1 MRKIMILFVASIVIV
16 LSGCFVFAAEVSH
29 IDVIETVE
37 KSKSKTE
44 SIVINEKTKNVVLDT
59 SLYDKSNYSIV
70 NDIYIVESRQDSTLA
85 PNEVVLEYK
94 ILMIAQRKDLY
105 TMEELGDT
113 TTIKFS
119 SELTWIDINGNSLSN
134 FQDYLDVWK
143 NKTVTRKS
151 IDPEYFNIKVR
162 YGSNVRILDS
172 DSQEYQNEYLDTGE
186 QYY

>member
-85 PNEVVLEYK
+85 PNEVVLEYNDK
-94 ILMIAQRKDLY
+94 FA
-105 TMEELGDT
+105 TEVSELGDT

-134 FQDYLDVWK
+134 FQYYIDVWK
-143 NKTVTRKS
+143 NKTVTLKS

>member
-1 MRKIMILFVASIVIV
+1 MRKIMILFVVSIVIV

-44 SIVINEKTKNVVLDT
+44 LIVINEKTKNVVLDT

-85 PNEVVLEYK
+85 PNEVVLEYNDK
-94 ILMIAQRKDLY
+94 FA
-105 TMEELGDT
+105 TEVSELGDT

-143 NKTVTRKS
+143 NKTVIRKS

>member
-44 SIVINEKTKNVVLDT
+44 PIVINEKTKNVVLDT
-59 SLYDKSNYSIV
+59 SLYDQSNYSIV

-85 PNEVVLEYK
+85 PNEVVLEYNDK
-94 ILMIAQRKDLY
+94 FA
-105 TMEELGDT
+105 TEVSELGDT
-113 TTIKFS
+113 TTIRFS

>member
-85 PNEVVLEYK
+85 PNEVVLEYNDK
-94 ILMIAQRKDLY
+94 FA
-105 TMEELGDT
+105 TEVSELGDT

-119 SELTWIDINGNSLSN
+119 SELTWLDINGNSLSN

-172 DSQEYQNEYLDTGE
+172 DSQEYQNEYLDSGE

>member
-16 LSGCFVFAAEVSH
+16 LSGCFVFVAEVSH

-85 PNEVVLEYK
+85 PNEVVLEYNDK
-94 ILMIAQRKDLY
+94 FA
-105 TMEELGDT
+105 TEVSELGDT
-113 TTIKFS
+113 TTIRFS

>member
-1 MRKIMILFVASIVIV
+1 MRKIIILFVASIVIV

-85 PNEVVLEYK
+85 PNEVVLEYNDK
-94 ILMIAQRKDLY
+94 FA
-105 TMEELGDT
+105 TEVSELGDT

-119 SELTWIDINGNSLSN
+119 SELTWLDINGNSLSN

>member
-85 PNEVVLEYK
+85 PNEVVLEYNDK
-94 ILMIAQRKDLY
+94 FA
-105 TMEELGDT
+105 TEVSELGDT

-143 NKTVTRKS
+143 NKAVTRKS

-162 YGSNVRILDS
+162 NGSNVRILDS

>member
-1 MRKIMILFVASIVIV
+1 M
-16 LSGCFVFAAEVSH
+16 
-29 IDVIETVE
+29 
-37 KSKSKTE
+37 
-44 SIVINEKTKNVVLDT
+44 VLDT
-59 SLYDKSNYSIV
+59 SLYDQSNYSIV

-85 PNEVVLEYK
+85 PNEVVLEYNDK
-94 ILMIAQRKDLY
+94 FA
-105 TMEELGDT
+105 TEVSELGDT

>member
-85 PNEVVLEYK
+85 PNEVVLEYNDK
-94 ILMIAQRKDLY
+94 FA
-105 TMEELGDT
+105 TEVSELGDT

-143 NKTVTRKS
+143 SKTVTRKS
-151 IDPEYFNIKVR
+151 IDLEYFNIKVR

>member
-85 PNEVVLEYK
+85 PNEVVLEYNDK
-94 ILMIAQRKDLY
+94 FA
-105 TMEELGDT
+105 TEVSELGDT

-134 FQDYLDVWK
+134 FQDYLDAWK

>member
-85 PNEVVLEYK
+85 PNEVVLEYNDK
-94 ILMIAQRKDLY
+94 FA
-105 TMEELGDT
+105 TEVSELGDT

-172 DSQEYQNEYLDTGE
+172 DSQEYQNGYLDTGE

>member
-1 MRKIMILFVASIVIV
+1 MRKIMILFVASIVIA

-59 SLYDKSNYSIV
+59 SLYDKSNYSII

-85 PNEVVLEYK
+85 PNEVVLEYNDK
-94 ILMIAQRKDLY
+94 FA
-105 TMEELGDT
+105 TEVSELGDT

-134 FQDYLDVWK
+134 FQDYLDAWK

-172 DSQEYQNEYLDTGE
+172 DSLEYQNEYLDTGE

>member
-1 MRKIMILFVASIVIV
+1 MRKIMILFVVSIVIV

-85 PNEVVLEYK
+85 PNEVVLEYNDK
-94 ILMIAQRKDLY
+94 FA
-105 TMEELGDT
+105 TEVSELGDT

-119 SELTWIDINGNSLSN
+119 SELTWIDINGNNLSN

-143 NKTVTRKS
+143 SKTVTRKS

-172 DSQEYQNEYLDTGE
+172 DSQEYQNEYLDTEE

>member
-1 MRKIMILFVASIVIV
+1 MRKIMILFVASIVTV

-59 SLYDKSNYSIV
+59 SLYDQSNYSIV

-85 PNEVVLEYK
+85 PNEVVLEYNDK
-94 ILMIAQRKDLY
+94 FA
-105 TMEELGDT
+105 TEVSELGDT
-113 TTIKFS
+113 TTIRFS

>member
-85 PNEVVLEYK
+85 PNEVVLEYNDK
-94 ILMIAQRKDLY
+94 FV
-105 TMEELGDT
+105 TEVSELGDT

-143 NKTVTRKS
+143 SKTVTRKS

-172 DSQEYQNEYLDTGE
+172 DSLEYQNEYLDTGE

>member
-59 SLYDKSNYSIV
+59 SLYDQPNYSIV

-85 PNEVVLEYK
+85 PNEVVLEYNDK
-94 ILMIAQRKDLY
+94 FA
-105 TMEELGDT
+105 TEVSELGDT

>member
-85 PNEVVLEYK
+85 PNEVVLEYNDK
-94 ILMIAQRKDLY
+94 FA
-105 TMEELGDT
+105 TEVSELGDT

-134 FQDYLDVWK
+134 FQDYLDAWK

-172 DSQEYQNEYLDTGE
+172 DSLEYQNEYLDTGE

>member
-85 PNEVVLEYK
+85 PNEVVLEYNDK
-94 ILMIAQRKDLY
+94 FA
-105 TMEELGDT
+105 TEVSELGDT

-172 DSQEYQNEYLDTGE
+172 DSLEYQNEYLDTGE

>member
-29 IDVIETVE
+29 IDVIETME

-59 SLYDKSNYSIV
+59 SLYDQSNYSIV

-85 PNEVVLEYK
+85 PNEVVLEYNDK
-94 ILMIAQRKDLY
+94 FA
-105 TMEELGDT
+105 TEVSELGDT
-113 TTIKFS
+113 TTIRFS

>member
-85 PNEVVLEYK
+85 PNEVVLEYNDK
-94 ILMIAQRKDLY
+94 FA
-105 TMEELGDT
+105 TEVSELGDT

-119 SELTWIDINGNSLSN
+119 SELTWLDINGNSLSN

-172 DSQEYQNEYLDTGE
+172 DSLEYQNEYLDTGE

>member
-85 PNEVVLEYK
+85 PNEVVLEYNDK
-94 ILMIAQRKDLY
+94 FA
-105 TMEELGDT
+105 TEVSELGDT

-119 SELTWIDINGNSLSN
+119 SELTWIDINGNNLSN

-143 NKTVTRKS
+143 SKTVTRKS

-162 YGSNVRILDS
+162 YESNVRILDS
-172 DSQEYQNEYLDTGE
+172 DSQEYQNEYLDAGE

>member
-16 LSGCFVFAAEVSH
+16 LSGCFVFAVEVSH

-85 PNEVVLEYK
+85 PNEVVLEYNDK
-94 ILMIAQRKDLY
+94 FA
-105 TMEELGDT
+105 TEVSELGDT

-119 SELTWIDINGNSLSN
+119 SELTWIDINGNSISN

>member
-44 SIVINEKTKNVVLDT
+44 SIVINEKTKNLVLDT

-85 PNEVVLEYK
+85 PNEVVLEYNDK
-94 ILMIAQRKDLY
+94 FA
-105 TMEELGDT
+105 TEVSELGDT
-113 TTIKFS
+113 TTIRFS

>member
-85 PNEVVLEYK
+85 PNEVVLEYNDK
-94 ILMIAQRKDLY
+94 FA
-105 TMEELGDT
+105 TEVSELGDT

-172 DSQEYQNEYLDTGE
+172 DSREYQNEYLDTGE

>member
-59 SLYDKSNYSIV
+59 SLYDQSNYSIV

-85 PNEVVLEYK
+85 PNEVVLEYNDK
-94 ILMIAQRKDLY
+94 FA
-105 TMEELGDT
+105 TEVSELGDT

-119 SELTWIDINGNSLSN
+119 SELTWIDINGNSISN

>member
-1 MRKIMILFVASIVIV
+1 MRKIMMLFVASIVIV

-59 SLYDKSNYSIV
+59 SLYDQSNYSIV

-85 PNEVVLEYK
+85 PNEVVLEYNDK
-94 ILMIAQRKDLY
+94 FA
-105 TMEELGDT
+105 TEVSELGDT

>member
-44 SIVINEKTKNVVLDT
+44 SIVINDKTKNVVLDT

-70 NDIYIVESRQDSTLA
+70 NDIYIFESRQDSTLA
-85 PNEVVLEYK
+85 PNEVVLEYNDK
-94 ILMIAQRKDLY
+94 FA
-105 TMEELGDT
+105 TEVSELGDT

>member
-85 PNEVVLEYK
+85 PNEVVLEYNDK
-94 ILMIAQRKDLY
+94 FA
-105 TMEELGDT
+105 TEVSELGDT

-119 SELTWIDINGNSLSN
+119 SELTWTDINGNSLSN

-143 NKTVTRKS
+143 NKTVTQKS

>member
-85 PNEVVLEYK
+85 PNEVVLEYNDK
-94 ILMIAQRKDLY
+94 FA
-105 TMEELGDT
+105 TEVSELGDT

-143 NKTVTRKS
+143 SKKKKKKS

>member
-85 PNEVVLEYK
+85 PNEVVLEYNDK
-94 ILMIAQRKDLY
+94 FA
-105 TMEELGDT
+105 TEVSELGDT

-119 SELTWIDINGNSLSN
+119 SELTRIDINGNSLSN

>member
-59 SLYDKSNYSIV
+59 SLYDQSNYSIV

-85 PNEVVLEYK
+85 PNEVVLEYNDK
-94 ILMIAQRKDLY
+94 FA
-105 TMEELGDT
+105 TEVSELGDT

-134 FQDYLDVWK
+134 FQDYLDTWK

-172 DSQEYQNEYLDTGE
+172 DSLEYQNEYLDTGE

>member
-85 PNEVVLEYK
+85 PNEVVLEYNDK
-94 ILMIAQRKDLY
+94 FA
-105 TMEELGDT
+105 TEVSELGDT
-113 TTIKFS
+113 TTIRFS

-172 DSQEYQNEYLDTGE
+172 DSQEYQNEYLMG
-186 QYY
+186 

>member
-44 SIVINEKTKNVVLDT
+44 SIVINEKTKRVVLDT

-85 PNEVVLEYK
+85 PNEVVLEYNDK
-94 ILMIAQRKDLY
+94 FA
-105 TMEELGDT
+105 TEVSELGDT

-119 SELTWIDINGNSLSN
+119 SELTWIDINGNSISN

-162 YGSNVRILDS
+162 YGSNVQILDS

>member
-59 SLYDKSNYSIV
+59 SLYDQSNYSIV

-85 PNEVVLEYK
+85 PNEVVLEYNDK
-94 ILMIAQRKDLY
+94 FA
-105 TMEELGDT
+105 TEVSELGDT
-113 TTIKFS
+113 TTIRFS

>member
-85 PNEVVLEYK
+85 PNEVVLEYNDK
-94 ILMIAQRKDLY
+94 FA
-105 TMEELGDT
+105 TEVSELGDT
-113 TTIKFS
+113 TTIKFT
-119 SELTWIDINGNSLSN
+119 SELTWIDINGSSLSN

>member
-70 NDIYIVESRQDSTLA
+70 NDIYIFESRQDSTLA
-85 PNEVVLEYK
+85 PNEVVLEYNDK
-94 ILMIAQRKDLY
+94 FA
-105 TMEELGDT
+105 TEVSELGDT

>member
-1 MRKIMILFVASIVIV
+1 MRKIMILFVVSIVIV
-16 LSGCFVFAAEVSH
+16 LSGCFVFAAEASH

-44 SIVINEKTKNVVLDT
+44 SIVINEKTKRVVLDT

-85 PNEVVLEYK
+85 PNEVVLEYNDK
-94 ILMIAQRKDLY
+94 FA
-105 TMEELGDT
+105 TEVSELGDT

-119 SELTWIDINGNSLSN
+119 SELTWIDINGNNLSN

-143 NKTVTRKS
+143 SKTVTRKS